1 MTAKIIE
8 MKNQRRRYSD
18 QFDFASTGYFTL
30 DHNAKIMKGTV
41 RGARILGAE
50 LDEILNQPFRD
61 FVITGFQKRFDTHCK
76 QVLESQTIQSCDLQ
90 LSKDGRHPLFVQIES
105 VATKNKTDNTH
116 HIQLAVTEITDRK
129 RAEDTLCDALEK
141 SQQHAKEV
149 SALLEGARAV
159 LQHREFRE
167 SAKFIFDSCK
177 SLIGARAG
185 YVALLS
191 RDGSENEL
199 LHLDSG
205 GLACTVDPELPMP
218 IRGLR
223 EQAYRT
229 CLAVFD
235 NDFSKS
241 EFVNFLPGGHVKLES
256 VLFAP
261 LVIKDKAVG
270 LLGLANKPE
279 GFTENDA
286 RIASGFGEFA
296 AMALYNS
303 RNLESLE
310 HSECRFR
317 SVVETAT
324 DTIITID
331 SQGKIIFWNQQAEQM
346 FGYASSEIIGQPATV
361 IMPHRFRNAHKQS
374 MRYMASMENY
384 EVAGK
389 VRELEGLKKDG
400 SEFPVELS
408 LAKWDTSEGIF
419 FTAIVRDISERKQ
432 VDTALQKARAK
443 LEKRVAERT
452 AELAAANK
460 ELHRQIAECELAQSA
475 LQESE
480 LKYSTLVE
488 DALIG
493 VYIAQEN
500 KIAFA
505 NDKFAQIYGYPKQEL
520 IGMNSLNLVH
530 PEDRAMVK
538 DLRERRLKGEKVPS
552 EYEIR
557 GLKKNGETIWVMRS
571 YSLIHYEGKPAISGI
586 VADMTIR
593 RIAED
598 ALRKS
603 DKELRILSNQ
613 LLSAEE
619 KERKRMA
626 RELHDGIGQ
635 SLSAIKFSV
644 ENSLRELNGR
654 PDLSDLASLEAVIPL
669 TQKTIEEVRRIVQD
683 LRPSILDDLGILA
696 TIAWFCREFQTVYSS
711 IQIKT
716 QLDITE
722 DDIPLPLKTTIYRVL
737 QEALNNVAKHS
748 EADRV
753 ELSLRNGSDKIALT
767 IMDNGRG
774 FDLEN
779 TISLKPSQRGFG
791 LASMRER
798 AQLSGGRF
806 DIRSEIGE
814 GTTISVVWD

>member
-1 MTAKIIE
+1 MKKILLILLVMIYAVLLFGSNDRFFVEAKKFFIQGDYDKAEEWFNLAMEQTTIVPE
-8 MKNQRRRYSD
+8 YHYWMSKNYIALQKYD
-18 QFDFASTGYFTL
+18 LAY
-30 DHNAKIMKGTV
+30 DHMQTYKEKNF
-41 RGARILGAE
+41 GAD
-50 LDEILNQPFRD
+50 LDEILKQPFRD
-61 FVITGFQKRFDTHCK
+61 FVITDFQKRFDTHCK
-76 QVLESQTIQSCDLQ
+76 QVLESQTMQSCDLQ
-90 LSKDGRHPLFVQIES
+90 LSNDGRHPLFVQIES
-105 VATKNKTDNTH
+105 VSTKNKTDNTH
-116 HIQLAVTEITDRK
+116 HIQLAVTEITNRK
-129 RAEDTLCDALEK
+129 RAEDALCDALEK

-149 SALLEGARAV
+149 SALLE
-159 LQHREFRE
+159 
-167 SAKFIFDSCK
+167 
-177 SLIGARAG
+177 
-185 YVALLS
+185 
-191 RDGSENEL
+191 
-199 LHLDSG
+199 
-205 GLACTVDPELPMP
+205 
-218 IRGLR
+218 
-223 EQAYRT
+223 
-229 CLAVFD
+229 
-235 NDFSKS
+235 
-241 EFVNFLPGGHVKLES
+241 
-256 VLFAP
+256 
-261 LVIKDKAVG
+261 
-270 LLGLANKPE
+270 
-279 GFTENDA
+279 
-286 RIASGFGEFA
+286 
-296 AMALYNS
+296 
-303 RNLESLE
+303 SLE
-310 HSECRFR
+310 HSERRFR

-331 SQGKIIFWNQQAEQM
+331 SQGKIIFWNQQAEIM

-374 MRYMASMENY
+374 MRYMASMKNY
-384 EVAGK
+384 EVARK

-408 LAKWDTSEGIF
+408 LARWDTSEGIF

-432 VDTALQKARAK
+432 VDTALQKAREE

-460 ELHRQIAECELAQSA
+460 ELHQRIAECELAQSA

-538 DLRERRLKGEKVPS
+538 DLRKRRLKGEKVPS

-571 YSLIHYEGKPAISGI
+571 YSLIHYDGKPAISGI

-644 ENSLRELNGR
+644 ENSLRELNDR
-654 PDLSDLASLEAVIPL
+654 PDLSDSASLEAVIPL
-669 TQKTIEEVRRIVQD
+669 TQKTIEEVRRIVED

-696 TIAWFCREFQTVYSS
+696 TIAWFCREFQTVYSN

-722 DDIPLPLKTTIYRVL
+722 EDIPLPLKTTIYRLL

-753 ELSLRNGSDKIALT
+753 KLSLRNGSGKITLT

-806 DIRSEIGE
+806 DILSEIGE
-814 GTTISVVWD
+814 GTTIRVGWDGKIGGFRNLVI